1 MDRPSLANCWQAG
14 ACAGLIVCQI
24 KGWVPLQPTEAK
36 RATPGSGP
44 HDGGCGGSRGRGGAR
59 SAPRGQGHSRG
70 SVRADTWLSL
80 QPLALY
86 PQVAHAVGTAGAP
99 GAQLEFAPAPGVRA
113 VLAVCSFFWRNFESQ
128 ANTFILTFLQ
138 HWATSTACQQRV
150 GPESSVTVGRHSV
163 AGPVSP
169 PPGTRRARSLRGR
182 TRGPQAPRW
191 RGESRWP
198 VVIYNRGEHGRST

>member
-1 MDRPSLANCWQAG
+1 MFVRLKVGSLCSRRRPRERHQG
-14 ACAGLIVCQI
+14 
-24 KGWVPLQPTEAK
+24 
-36 RATPGSGP
+36 PGHMTG
-44 HDGGCGGSRGRGGAR
+44 
-59 SAPRGQGHSRG
+59 
-70 SVRADTWLSL
+70 
-80 QPLALY
+80 
-86 PQVAHAVGTAGAP
+86 AVG
-99 GAQLEFAPAPGVRA
+99 APAAGA
-113 VLAVCSFFWRNFESQ
+113 VLAQLPGAGAAHGEVSVQTHGFPSSLWLCTRKSPTLSERRAPQEPSWSSPPRQESGRFWPVCSFFWRNFESQ

-138 HWATSTACQQRV
+138 HWATSTACQQCV